1 VQTKVQ
7 EALSIRFFEKGGKS
21 TGEINGK
28 FVFYQVLL
36 DCLLR
41 LKYDREDEIELMNI
55 YKAEYK
61 GNHYE
66 LDILDEYHRSY
77 SPDKALWWYTR
88 ESFLYKTLNNALR
101 TQNIHMIFLLRG
113 FIADLNQQLK
123 RYQEKKRVR
132 VYRGQLMSTDE
143 LRPLKRMKGQ
153 LISINSFFS
162 TSVDDQVAYSFLT
175 NSDSSS
181 DLQKVMFEIDADP
194 RIVTSKPFADI
205 TEHSDLEHEVEV
217 LFMLGSIFRIE
228 SVDRDDKGVWFIHMT
243 LCNEDAHELKSVL
256 MDMKEEMGSGE
267 TNLHILGKIVRDMGE
282 LKLAAQY
289 LTKFV
294 SKLSPN
300 DPLLKSVYKDLSQVT
315 SQNGDFDASMQ
326 WKKKMLAIQDKPIH
340 TSPGEYIE

>member
-7 EALSIRFFEKGGKS
+7 GALSISFFGKGGKS
-21 TGEINGK
+21 AEGINGK

-41 LKYDREDEIELMNI
+41 LEYDREDKKELMNI
-55 YKAEYK
+55 YKDEYK

-143 LRPLKRMKGQ
+143 LRPLKQMKGQ

-162 TSVDDQVAYSFLT
+162 TSVDDQVAHSFLT

-181 DLQKVMFEIDADP
+181 DIQKVMFEIDADP

-205 TEHSDLEHEVEV
+205 QAHSESKHEAEV
-217 LFMLGSIFRIE
+217 LFMLGSIFRIK
-228 SVDRDDKGVWFIHMT
+228 SIQRNDKGVCVICMT

-256 MDMKEEMGSGE
+256 MHMKEQMGSGG
-267 TNLHILGKIVRDMGE
+267 TNLHTLGKILQNMGE
-282 LKLAAQY
+282 FKLAAQY

-300 DPLLKSVYKDLSQVT
+300 DSSLKSVYKDLSQIT

-326 WKKKMLAIQDKPIH
+326 WQKKMLAIQDKPIH

>member
-1 VQTKVQ
+1 MKVH
-7 EALSIRFFEKGGKS
+7 EELLINFFGKGGKS
-21 TGEINGK
+21 AEGINGK

-41 LKYDREDEIELMNI
+41 LKYDPEDKKELVDI

-61 GNHYE
+61 GNRTE
-66 LDILDEYHRSY
+66 LEILDEFCQNY
-77 SPDKALWWYTR
+77 SSAEALWWYTR
-88 ESFLYKTLNNALR
+88 ESFLYKTLNAALR
-101 TQNIHMIFLLRG
+101 TQNIHMMFLLRS

-123 RYQEKKRVR
+123 LYQKKKRVR

-143 LRPLKRMKGQ
+143 LRPLKRMKDK

-162 TSVDDQVAYSFLT
+162 TSIDDRVAYTFLN
-175 NSDSSS
+175 NSDASS

-194 RIVTSKPFADI
+194 QVVTSKPFAGI
-205 TEHSDLEHEVEV
+205 KEHSYVKREAEV

-228 SVDRDDKGVWFIHMT
+228 SIHRDDKNVCIIRMT

-256 MDMKEEMGSGE
+256 MDMKQEMGSGE
-267 TNLHILGKIVRDMGE
+267 TNLHKLGKIVRDMGE
-282 LKLAAQY
+282 LKLATQY

-300 DPLLKSVYKDLSQVT
+300 DPSLKSVYKDLSQVISLT
-315 SQNGDFDASMQ
+315 GDFDASVK
-326 WKKKMLAIQDKPIH
+326 WKAKFLAIQDKPLH
-340 TSPGEYIE
+340 TSPGEFIE